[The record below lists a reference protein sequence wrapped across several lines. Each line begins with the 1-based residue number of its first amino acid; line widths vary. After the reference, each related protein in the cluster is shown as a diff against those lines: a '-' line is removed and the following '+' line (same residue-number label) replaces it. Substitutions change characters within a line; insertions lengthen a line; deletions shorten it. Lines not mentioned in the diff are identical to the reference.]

1 MTIASTSLSPLRI
14 TPMVV
19 LSDIAPTLRRYEALG
34 FERVETGDD
43 GCVGLKA
50 GQTALILAS
59 VAFMSGDYDALLT
72 DRLAGQTIP
81 YIHVDSIKQ
90 ASTQLAPV
98 ATVLQDVWTRGGTRE
113 LLIEDSGDL
122 FILAEN
128 VA

>member
-1 MTIASTSLSPLRI
+1 MAVPPESLSPLRI

-19 LSDIAPTLRRYEALG
+19 LPDIVPTLRRYEALG
-34 FERVETGDD
+34 FERVETGDI

-81 YIHVDSIKQ
+81 YIHVASVTQ
-90 ASTQLAPV
+90 ASTRLADV

-113 LLIEDSGDL
+113 LLVDDRGDL
-122 FILAEN
+122 FILAEK

>member
-1 MTIASTSLSPLRI
+1 MTTATASLLPLRV

-34 FERVETGDD
+34 FERVETGDA

-50 GQTALILAS
+50 GPTALILAS

-72 DRLAGQTIP
+72 DRLTGQTIP
-81 YIHVDSIKQ
+81 YIHVDSVKQ
-90 ASTQLAPV
+90 ATSQLTAV

-113 LLIEDSGDL
+113 LLVEDSGDL
-122 FILAEN
+122 FILAEK